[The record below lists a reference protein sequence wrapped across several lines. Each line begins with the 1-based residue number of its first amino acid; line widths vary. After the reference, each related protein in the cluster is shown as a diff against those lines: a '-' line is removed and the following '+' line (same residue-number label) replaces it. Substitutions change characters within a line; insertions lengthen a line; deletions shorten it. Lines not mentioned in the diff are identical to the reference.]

1 MEFLINESQLKLIL
15 MEQDKSNMSDDMKKL
30 YSFTSDIVEDTKKE
44 YGLNVMMLLTWG
56 CSVGGLV
63 APLSN
68 YIEKGNFDV
77 TAEQKALILV
87 GVASIIFYNNR
98 KEVSKV
104 IDKIKE
110 EGLYNTFKKI
120 LSKGKDLE
128 SALAGFLTSINVTVG
143 SLLELVTYSFLIP
156 VIYDFYLI
164 ANNSVNL
171 KESAIRIAQH
181 LIASGVVIVSK
192 NTLSQVTKRILT
204 NLKN

>member
-87 GVASIIFYNNR
+87 GVASVIFFSNR

-143 SLLELVTYSFLIP
+143 SLLELVIYSFFIP

-171 KESAIRIAQH
+171 KEASIRISQH

>member
-63 APLSN
+63 GPLSN

-87 GVASIIFYNNR
+87 GVASVIFFNNR

-128 SALAGFLTSINVTVG
+128 SALSGFLTSINVTVG

-156 VIYDFYLI
+156 VIHDLYLI

-171 KESAIRIAQH
+171 KEASIRIAQH

-192 NTLSQVTKRILT
+192 NTLSHVTKRILT

>member
-63 APLSN
+63 GPLSN

-87 GVASIIFYNNR
+87 GVASVIFFNNR

-128 SALAGFLTSINVTVG
+128 SALSGFLTSINVTVG

-156 VIYDFYLI
+156 VIHDLYLI

>member
-30 YSFTSDIVEDTKKE
+30 YSFTSDIVEGTKKE

-63 APLSN
+63 GPLSN

-87 GVASIIFYNNR
+87 GVASVIFFNNR

-128 SALAGFLTSINVTVG
+128 SALSGFLTSINVTVG

-156 VIYDFYLI
+156 VIHDLYLI

>member
-171 KESAIRIAQH
+171 KESAIRIDQH